1 MVAGSSLDAVA
12 PLSPSAWLRYDVVA
26 RMIPAGVRDVLEVGC
41 GRGAFGARIASQY
54 NYLGLEPDEESCSV
68 AAARMAAIGAGQVRN
83 ITTSS
88 LGDET
93 FDLVCAFEVIEHI
106 EDDVAA
112 AKEWASHI
120 RPGGWMLL
128 SVPADQHRY
137 GPMDE
142 YVGHFRRYNP
152 EQLTSVMAGVGLSG
166 IVIRRYAFPLGHVL
180 EAGRN
185 ALGKRRLAKSS
196 EPRSPSGPPRRAA
209 CTSQAGACSA
219 RRTGSARPRSVA
231 FSECSLTGEWAL
243 SPSAAW
249 TGSHLAGRCSYV
261 GSLAMGSYW

>member
-1 MVAGSSLDAVA
+1 
-12 PLSPSAWLRYDVVA
+12 
-26 RMIPAGVRDVLEVGC
+26 MIPAGVRDVLEVGC

-54 NYLGLEPDEESCSV
+54 NYLGLEPDEGSCSV
-68 AAARMAAIGAGQVRN
+68 AAARVAAVGAGEVRN
-83 ITTSS
+83 AATSS

-106 EDDVAA
+106 EDDAAA

-142 YVGHFRRYNP
+142 YVGHFRRYGT
-152 EQLTSVMAGVGLSG
+152 EQLASVMAGVGLSG

-185 ALGKRRLAKSS
+185 ALGKRRLASS
-196 EPRSPSGPPRRAA
+196 S
-209 CTSQAGACSA
+209 T
-219 RRTGSARPRSVA
+219 SVA
-231 FSECSLTGEWAL
+231 ERT
-243 SPSAAW
+243 AA
-249 TGSHLAGRCSYV
+249 SGRLYQPG
-261 GSLAMGSYW
+261 GSLVGTANRIGTAPFRVLQRMFPDRGVGIVALGRLDG

>member
-1 MVAGSSLDAVA
+1 MVAGPSLDAVA
-12 PLSPSAWLRYDVVA
+12 PLSPSAWLRYDVVT

-54 NYLGLEPDEESCSV
+54 NYLGLEPDEGSCSV
-68 AAARMAAIGAGQVRN
+68 AAGRIAAVGAGEVRN
-83 ITTSS
+83 TTTAS
-88 LGDET
+88 LGGEL

-106 EDDVAA
+106 EDDAAA

-120 RPGGWMLL
+120 KPGGWMLL

-142 YVGHFRRYNP
+142 YVGHFRRYSP
-152 EQLTSVMAGVGLSG
+152 QELTSVMARVGLSG

-185 ALGKRRLAKSS
+185 ALGKRRLARSS
-196 EPRSPSGPPRRAA
+196 
-209 CTSQAGACSA
+209 T
-219 RRTGSARPRSVA
+219 SVA
-231 FSECSLTGEWAL
+231 ERT
-243 SPSAAW
+243 AA
-249 TGSHLAGRCSYV
+249 SGRLYQPG
-261 GSLAMGSYW
+261 GSLVGTANRIGTVPFRVLQRQFPDRGVGIVALGRLDG

>member
-1 MVAGSSLDAVA
+1 MVAGPSLDAVA
-12 PLSPSAWLRYDVVA
+12 PLSPSAWLRYDVVT
-26 RMIPAGVRDVLEVGC
+26 RMIPPSVRDVLEVGC

-54 NYLGLEPDEESCSV
+54 NYLGLEPDESSCSV
-68 AAARMAAIGAGQVRN
+68 AAARIAAVGAGEVRN
-83 ITTSS
+83 ATTSS
-88 LGDET
+88 LGHEA

-106 EDDVAA
+106 EDDAAA

-142 YVGHFRRYNP
+142 YVGHFRRYGP

-185 ALGKRRLAKSS
+185 ALGKRRLARSS
-196 EPRSPSGPPRRAA
+196 
-209 CTSQAGACSA
+209 T
-219 RRTGSARPRSVA
+219 SVA
-231 FSECSLTGEWAL
+231 ERT
-243 SPSAAW
+243 AA
-249 TGSHLAGRCSYV
+249 SGRLYQPG
-261 GSLAMGSYW
+261 GSLLGTANRIGTAPFRGLQRMFPDRGVGIVALGRLDR

>member
-41 GRGAFGARIASQY
+41 GRGAFGARIASGY
-54 NYLGLEPDEESCSV
+54 NYLGLEPDEASCGV
-68 AAARMAAIGAGQVRN
+68 ARQRITAVGSGEVRN
-83 ITTSS
+83 ASTQA

-106 EDDVAA
+106 EDDAAA
-112 AKEWASHI
+112 AKEWVTHI

-128 SVPADQHRY
+128 SVPADQHRF

-142 YVGHFRRYNP
+142 YVGHFRRYSP
-152 EQLTSVMAGVGLSG
+152 EQMSQLLAGAGLSG
-166 IVIRRYAFPLGHVL
+166 IVIRRYNFPLGQVL

-196 EPRSPSGPPRRAA
+196 S
-209 CTSQAGACSA
+209 
-219 RRTGSARPRSVA
+219 SVA
-231 FSECSLTGEWAL
+231 ERT
-243 SPSAAW
+243 AA
-249 TGSHLAGRCSYV
+249 SGRLYQPG
-261 GSLAMGSYW
+261 GSLAGTVNRISTAPFRGLQRMFPDRGIGLVALGRLDG

>member
-1 MVAGSSLDAVA
+1 MVAGPSLDAVA
-12 PLSPSAWLRYDVVA
+12 PLSPSAWLRYDVAA

-54 NYLGLEPDEESCSV
+54 NYLGLEPDEGSCSV
-68 AAARMAAIGAGQVRN
+68 AAARVAAVGAGEVRN
-83 ITTSS
+83 AATSS

-106 EDDVAA
+106 EDDAAA

-142 YVGHFRRYNP
+142 YVGHFRRYGT
-152 EQLTSVMAGVGLSG
+152 EQLASVMAGVGLSG

-185 ALGKRRLAKSS
+185 ALGKRRLASS
-196 EPRSPSGPPRRAA
+196 S
-209 CTSQAGACSA
+209 T
-219 RRTGSARPRSVA
+219 SVA
-231 FSECSLTGEWAL
+231 ERT
-243 SPSAAW
+243 AA
-249 TGSHLAGRCSYV
+249 SGRLYQPG
-261 GSLAMGSYW
+261 GSLVGTANRIGTAPFRVLQRMFPDRGVGIVALGRLDG

>member
-1 MVAGSSLDAVA
+1 MVAGPSLDAVA
-12 PLSPSAWLRYDVVA
+12 PLSPSAWLRYDVVR

-54 NYLGLEPDEESCSV
+54 NYLGLEPDEGSSSV
-68 AAARMAAIGAGQVRN
+68 AAGRIAAVGAGEVRTV
-83 ITTSS
+83 TTSS

-106 EDDVAA
+106 EDDAAA

-142 YVGHFRRYNP
+142 YVGHFRRYSP
-152 EQLTSVMAGVGLSG
+152 EDMASVMASAGLSG

-185 ALGKRRLAKSS
+185 ALGKRRLATSS
-196 EPRSPSGPPRRAA
+196 
-209 CTSQAGACSA
+209 T
-219 RRTGSARPRSVA
+219 SVA
-231 FSECSLTGEWAL
+231 ERT
-243 SPSAAW
+243 AA
-249 TGSHLAGRCSYV
+249 SGRLYQPG
-261 GSLAMGSYW
+261 GSLLGTANRIGTAPFRGLQRMFPDRGVGIVALGRLDG

>member
-1 MVAGSSLDAVA
+1 MDAGPSLDAVA

-26 RMIPAGVRDVLEVGC
+26 HMIPAGVRDVLEVGC
-41 GRGAFGARIASQY
+41 GRGAFGARIASRY
-54 NYLGLEPDEESCSV
+54 NYLGLEPDEASCSV
-68 AAARMAAIGAGQVRN
+68 AAARIAAVGAGEVRN
-83 ITTSS
+83 VTTSS
-88 LGDET
+88 LGGEA

-106 EDDVAA
+106 EDDAAA

-142 YVGHFRRYNP
+142 YVGHFRRYSP
-152 EQLTSVMAGVGLSG
+152 QELTSVMAGAGLSG

-185 ALGKRRLAKSS
+185 ALGKRRLARSS
-196 EPRSPSGPPRRAA
+196 
-209 CTSQAGACSA
+209 T
-219 RRTGSARPRSVA
+219 SVA
-231 FSECSLTGEWAL
+231 ERT
-243 SPSAAW
+243 AA
-249 TGSHLAGRCSYV
+249 SGRLYQPG
-261 GSLAMGSYW
+261 GSLLGTANRIGTAPFRGLQRMFPDRGVGIVALGRLDG

>member
-1 MVAGSSLDAVA
+1 MVAGPSLDAVA
-12 PLSPSAWLRYDVVA
+12 PLSPSTWLRYDIVT

-54 NYLGLEPDEESCSV
+54 NYLGLEPDGGSCSV
-68 AAARMAAIGAGQVRN
+68 AAARVAAVGAGEVRN
-83 ITTSS
+83 ATTSS
-88 LGDET
+88 LGDDT

-106 EDDVAA
+106 EDDAAA

-142 YVGHFRRYNP
+142 YVGHFRRYGP
-152 EQLTSVMAGVGLSG
+152 EELASVMAGVGLSG

-196 EPRSPSGPPRRAA
+196 
-209 CTSQAGACSA
+209 T
-219 RRTGSARPRSVA
+219 SVA
-231 FSECSLTGEWAL
+231 ERT
-243 SPSAAW
+243 AA
-249 TGSHLAGRCSYV
+249 SGRLYQPG
-261 GSLAMGSYW
+261 GSLVGTANRIGTAPFRVLQRMFPDRGVGIVALGRLDG